1 MNLGLK
7 SSVDRFQLLDRLQ
20 HKPSVIEFFI
30 QETDLFGEG
39 KKNFEKYIQLIIR
52 TFKKKIDFQKSID
65 ITGI

>member
-39 KKNFEKYIQLIIR
+39 KKKLRKIYSVNNPNF
-52 TFKKKIDFQKSID
+52 
-65 ITGI
+65 